1 MHSKSV
7 LSIWLVV
14 GISLLVNGV
23 LILGA
28 GLYELVYPPVEKVVL
43 YQYHASI
50 WWGAILTV
58 IGAVYCVKFSP
69 ARQRARIAQEE
80 AEAAPAMK
88 ETHA

>member
-14 GISLLVNGV
+14 GVSLLVNGV

-28 GLYELVYPPVEKVVL
+28 GLYELIYPPVNKVVL

-50 WWGAILTV
+50 WWGAILAV
-58 IGAVYCVKFSP
+58 LGAVYCYRFAPSRRK
-69 ARQRARIAQEE
+69 AEL
-80 AEAAPAMK
+80 EAAAAAGAAAVK

>member
-1 MHSKSV
+1 MDSKNV

-28 GLYELVYPPVEKVVL
+28 GLYELAYPPVNKVVL
-43 YQYHASI
+43 YEYHASI

-58 IGAVYCVKFSP
+58 LGLVYTIRFLPS
-69 ARQRARIAQEE
+69 RQRAAQEK
-80 AEAAPAMK
+80 AAQAAK